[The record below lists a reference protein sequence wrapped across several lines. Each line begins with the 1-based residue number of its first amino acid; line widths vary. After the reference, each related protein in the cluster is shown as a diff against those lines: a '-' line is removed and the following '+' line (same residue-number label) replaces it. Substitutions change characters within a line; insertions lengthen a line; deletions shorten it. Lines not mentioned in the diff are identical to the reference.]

1 MSNSQLTK
9 VADREL
15 RDLSAKLRFALVSVV
30 FLPPVGATLTTL
42 GVPRPIAA
50 VVVFAGL
57 ALLLLAFVVA
67 RVSDSTHVTPEE
79 YERRKIAEIL
89 GRLSTATAV
98 VVPILPVGGILW
110 LTSRLANLFSDKPPR
125 AHSHRNAGEHAGG

>member
-1 MSNSQLTK
+1 MSDSELTK

-15 RDLSAKLRFALVSVV
+15 RDLSAKLRFALLSVV
-30 FLPPVGATLTTL
+30 FLSPLGATLTTL

-57 ALLLLAFVVA
+57 ALLLLAFVAA
-67 RVSDSTHVTPEE
+67 RVSDFTHVTLEE

-89 GRLSTATAV
+89 ARPSTATVVTPLILAV
-98 VVPILPVGGILW
+98 AVRLILHTI
-110 LTSRLANLFSDKPPR
+110 RLANLFSVG
-125 AHSHRNAGEHAGG
+125 AHSHRNADERARG

>member
-1 MSNSQLTK
+1 MSNSELTR

-30 FLPPVGATLTTL
+30 FLPPLGATLTTL
-42 GVPRPIAA
+42 GVPWPIAA

-67 RVSDSTHVTPEE
+67 RVSESTHVTPEE
-79 YERRKIAEIL
+79 YERRKI
-89 GRLSTATAV
+89 
-98 VVPILPVGGILW
+98 
-110 LTSRLANLFSDKPPR
+110 
-125 AHSHRNAGEHAGG
+125 